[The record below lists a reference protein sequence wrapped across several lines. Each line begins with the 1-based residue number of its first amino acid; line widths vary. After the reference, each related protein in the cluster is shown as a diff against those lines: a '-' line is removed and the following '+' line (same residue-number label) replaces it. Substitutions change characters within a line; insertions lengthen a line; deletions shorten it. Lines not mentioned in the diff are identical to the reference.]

1 MGKTRRS
8 DEESK
13 QQQILELKG
22 RLKLQKKE
30 IARLNRRVKG
40 LERDL
45 EGKLTKVKKDIKVE
59 KSDKKKDLIDKL
71 REEFSRCKI

>member
-13 QQQILELKG
+13 QEQILELKG

-30 IARLNRRVKG
+30 ISRLNRRVKS
-40 LERDL
+40 LEKGI
-45 EGKLTKVKKDIKVE
+45 EEKKPKIKQKKLSEKEALIEQLRKDFMK
-59 KSDKKKDLIDKL
+59 
-71 REEFSRCKI
+71 CKI

>member
-30 IARLNRRVKG
+30 IARLNRRIRG
-40 LERDL
+40 LEKDL
-45 EGKLTKVKKDIKVE
+45 ENKLT
-59 KSDKKKDLIDKL
+59 DKKKAVKIEKPGKKELIERL
-71 REEFSRCKI
+71 RADFKNCK